1 MSLPSPNSQDTIL
14 ITGASAGI
22 GTELARQLAARGHGL
37 TLVARRRERLEELAE
52 ELRGTHGTE
61 VEVHDRDLADEAGR
75 AELIDTL
82 RQGPKH
88 VAGVCNNAGYGTFG
102 RFSDLP
108 REGETNMVRLN
119 CLALVDLTH
128 AFLSPMVE
136 RGEGAI
142 LEVGSMAG
150 FQPTPWN
157 STYAATKAF
166 VLSFSEGVS
175 AELAGTGVSL
185 TILCPGPVN
194 TEFSEVAGVAE
205 LHSGLPDFL
214 TQSSEEVARAGIA
227 GMVRGKRTVFTGMSH
242 RVVAQA
248 GRFTPRT
255 ALLPVMNKIGTR
267 TLEHR

>member
-1 MSLPSPNSQDTIL
+1 MSLPSPRSEDTIL

-22 GTELARQLAARGHGL
+22 GTELARQLAQRGHGV
-37 TLVARRRERLEELAE
+37 TLVARRRERLDELAE
-52 ELRGTHGTE
+52 ELRQAHGTD
-61 VEVHDRDLADEAGR
+61 VEVRACDLADDTAR
-75 AELIDTL
+75 AALIESL
-82 RQGPKH
+82 LEGEKR

-102 RFSDLP
+102 RFWELSRD
-108 REGETNMVRLN
+108 GENNMVRLN

-128 AFLSPMVE
+128 AFLPPMIE

-142 LEVGSMAG
+142 LEVGSMAS

-157 STYAATKAF
+157 STYSATKAF

-185 TILCPGPVN
+185 TILCPGPVD

-205 LHSGLPDFL
+205 IHSGLPDLL
-214 TQSSEEVARAGIA
+214 TQSAEEVAHAGVD
-227 GMVRGKRTVFTGMSH
+227 GMLRGKRTVFTGLPH
-242 RVVAQA
+242 RLIAQA
-248 GRFTPRT
+248 GRFTPRS
-255 ALLPVMNKIGTR
+255 ALLPVMNLIGTR

>member
-1 MSLPSPNSQDTIL
+1 MSLPSPKSDDTIL

-22 GTELARQLAARGHGL
+22 GTELARQLAERGHGL
-37 TLVARRRERLEELAE
+37 ALVARRRERLDQLAE
-52 ELRGTHGTE
+52 ELGQAHGTE
-61 VEVHDRDLADEAGR
+61 VEVHACDLADETARAALIETLLAG
-75 AELIDTL
+75 D
-82 RQGPKH
+82 KH
-88 VAGVCNNAGYGTFG
+88 VAAVCNNAGYGTFG
-102 RFSDLP
+102 RFWELP

-128 AFLSPMVE
+128 TFLPDMVQ

-142 LEVGSMAG
+142 LEVGSMAS

-157 STYAATKAF
+157 STYSATKAF

-205 LHSGLPDFL
+205 IHSGLPHFL
-214 TQSSEEVARAGIA
+214 TQNADEVARAGID
-227 GMVRGKRTVFTGMSH
+227 GMVRGKRTVFTGISH

-248 GRFTPRT
+248 GRFTPRS

>member
-1 MSLPSPNSQDTIL
+1 MSLPSPRSEDTIL

-22 GTELARQLAARGHGL
+22 GTELARQLAQRGHGV
-37 TLVARRRERLEELAE
+37 TLVARRRERLDELAE
-52 ELRGTHGTE
+52 ELRQSHGTD
-61 VEVHDRDLADEAGR
+61 VDVHACDLADDAAR
-75 AELIDTL
+75 ATLIDTL
-82 RQGPKH
+82 LQGDKR
-88 VAGVCNNAGYGTFG
+88 VAGVCNNAGYGSFG
-102 RFSDLP
+102 RFWELP
-108 REGETNMVRLN
+108 RESETNMVRLN
-119 CLALVDLTH
+119 CVALVDLTH
-128 AFLSPMVE
+128 AFLPAMVE

-142 LEVGSMAG
+142 LEVGSMAS

-157 STYAATKAF
+157 STYSATKAF

-205 LHSGLPDFL
+205 IHSGLPDLF
-214 TQSSEEVARAGIA
+214 TQSAEEVARAGVD
-227 GMVRGKRTVFTGMSH
+227 GMLRGKRTVFTGLPQ
-242 RVVAQA
+242 RLIAQA
-248 GRFTPRT
+248 GRFTPRS